1 MEELANLQKKF
12 LEIQKSGGGFKLSE
26 RTVVDIINKVLNRG
40 KIKINFTTNGREYVT
55 DEKITKEIHDE
66 ILKNKGR
73 ISKVNLQKLLDVQNN
88 ILETRLNLLFSKDKN
103 LNVIENNIITNYYLE
118 NMAREI
124 NYNLK
129 SSGSLLIS
137 DISNTYDLS
146 INFFKKFLQEKTGEN
161 KIIEGKL
168 YPNRILTDDYTQSQ
182 LKKIRPIL
190 IGSIMPISLAHM
202 INNYQIDEFIIN
214 DLIERLI
221 SQGVVRG
228 KISSNIFEPAIF
240 EESKISYIK
249 GSLSQNN
256 YLDYNLIKNIG
267 IKNPREF
274 LGNLMKTEST
284 LKNLIFLKDFVISEN
299 LKNNFEYSFFEN
311 FSKNYCTN
319 LNNIF
324 LFELSDE
331 DIYTLLDKINVK
343 NNSVI
348 LINLN
353 IIPVNFVEEFIFESN
368 PMLKEEA
375 SRQYNN
381 FVNKNKEKE
390 KKKQEKENESNN
402 KKSKNKTKG
411 KSKKN
416 ESEEEEDE
424 LPEKSNNIILNKNIL
439 NEIST
444 KLKKS
449 QNLEDSFNLESTVE
463 NLFENNIKGQ
473 LNKSYSQF
481 VNEFIQTKTKP
492 TNDPKNLSNQIETE
506 YLELKYIQK
515 SLDLLSNLSSE
526 TLYQSALKAILAH
539 LCKKDLQNL
548 FKNILMYQLI
558 HMKSKIDLNKINL
571 PNERKEI
578 ITSLMDDEL
587 RFIFNKLNELIQN
600 KNFVEF
606 LDYLQKNSKDLAIS
620 ITPFDKK
627 KEKVLSEKFNLEYS
641 KLLKEK
647 ESLLE
652 KGFKKDYIG
661 FLIDFGLNKLFSK
674 GYFLKLPCE
683 TWVVT
688 IFLNLFAEKSLELL
702 EVKDI
707 LGNINSYL
715 NLSDDEF
722 YLKNNEVYEF
732 TKKLL
737 E

>member
-571 PNERKEI
+571 PVIWKV
-578 ITSLMDDEL
+578 S
-587 RFIFNKLNELIQN
+587 FI
-600 KNFVEF
+600 
-606 LDYLQKNSKDLAIS
+606 
-620 ITPFDKK
+620 
-627 KEKVLSEKFNLEYS
+627 
-641 KLLKEK
+641 
-647 ESLLE
+647 
-652 KGFKKDYIG
+652 
-661 FLIDFGLNKLFSK
+661 
-674 GYFLKLPCE
+674 
-683 TWVVT
+683 
-688 IFLNLFAEKSLELL
+688 
-702 EVKDI
+702 
-707 LGNINSYL
+707 
-715 NLSDDEF
+715 
-722 YLKNNEVYEF
+722 
-732 TKKLL
+732 
-737 E
+737 